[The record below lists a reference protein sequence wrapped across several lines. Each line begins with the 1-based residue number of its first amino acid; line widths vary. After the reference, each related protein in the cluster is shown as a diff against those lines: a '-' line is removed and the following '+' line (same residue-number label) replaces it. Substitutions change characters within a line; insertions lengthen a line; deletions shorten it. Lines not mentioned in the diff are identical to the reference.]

1 MLAYETAVT
10 VSLPSCTTM
19 NAVPGK
25 FGYCKG
31 GVSHRRVAVTVVRYS
46 LMQVNLSVGCKE
58 AKLHR
63 RLACR

>member
-1 MLAYETAVT
+1 
-10 VSLPSCTTM
+10 M